1 MRYAP
6 RYYASEIVIKAALKI
21 VAWPLHIPFTDI
33 SNIDGGST
41 TLAELLRLWNL
52 PDGDPEKLRFEPASR
67 EDQVNAVRDF
77 ESVHPTAPHFLLAL
91 KAKTAVASA
100 RAAARTAADARADVY
115 HPYNMQYVGCLST
128 VLMDIPRSQRRDTGQ
143 RRARAS
149 DRDSRVSKKKQMRG
163 VRSMPY
169 VLPEMDGVGSSS
181 SGERAA
187 KRRRVGEYP
196 LADRITQFDL
206 SPEFRDELT
215 KSVRIASTST

>member
-6 RYYASEIVIKAALKI
+6 RYYASEIVVKAGLKI
-21 VAWPLHIPFTDI
+21 VAWPPHIPFTDI
-33 SNIDGGST
+33 SSINGGSR

-52 PDGDPEKLRFEPASR
+52 PDGDPEKLRFEPASH
-67 EDQVNAVRDF
+67 EDQVNAARDF
-77 ESVHPTAPHFLLAL
+77 ESVHPTPHFLPAL

-100 RAAARTAADARADVY
+100 RAAARTAAAARAEVY
-115 HPYNMQYVGCLST
+115 HPHNMQYVGRLLT
-128 VLMDIPRSQRRDTGQ
+128 TLTDVPKSQRRDTGQ

-149 DRDSRVSKKKQMRG
+149 DKDPRVRKKKQMRG

-169 VLPEMDGVGSSS
+169 VLPGTDGTGSSS

-206 SPEFRDELT
+206 SPEFRGELT
-215 KSVRIASTST
+215 NSVRIASGSA